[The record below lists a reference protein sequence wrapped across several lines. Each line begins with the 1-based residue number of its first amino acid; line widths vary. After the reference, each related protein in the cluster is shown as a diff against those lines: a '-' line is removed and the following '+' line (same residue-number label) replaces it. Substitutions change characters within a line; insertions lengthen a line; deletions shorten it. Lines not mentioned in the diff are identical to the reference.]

1 MSSERKQYTT
11 NQYLIL
17 YNEVDGLCPLCGI
30 ELIYEKANKLNKRVN
45 LAHIY
50 PHSPTKEEKIL
61 LEGVE
66 KLSEDVDSIDNIIWL
81 CPNCHEKFDKPRTL
95 DGYNKLI
102 KMKKRFIQGRLVSKE
117 FNNYKIEEEIKDILL
132 FLANYEYTENDN
144 TLLELKYNPETID
157 NKTDITITNL
167 KKRKIKQNVRE
178 FFHILK
184 KEFQNIDTTKPNKST
199 KIATQIKSF
208 YNEVFDKTQ
217 NQEEIY
223 DYLVEWLHKKTNKS
237 KDASSIVVSYFVQNC
252 EVFDVVS

>member
-1 MSSERKQYTT
+1 MSSKRRKYTN

-61 LEGVE
+61 LESVE

-95 DGYNKLI
+95 DGYKQLI
-102 KMKKRFIQGRLVSKE
+102 EMKKKFIQARLVSKE

-132 FLANYEYTENDN
+132 FLVNYEYTETDN
-144 TLLELKYNPETID
+144 ISLEYNPKTID
-157 NKTDITITNL
+157 NKTNLTITHL
-167 KKRKIKQNVRE
+167 TKKQIKSNVRE
-178 FFHILK
+178 FFNILK
-184 KEFQNIDTTKPNKST
+184 KEFQNIDTLNPNKST

-208 YNEVFDKTQ
+208 YNEVYEKTQ
-217 NQEEIY
+217 NQEDIY
-223 DYLVEWLHKKTNKS
+223 EYLVEWLYKKTNKS

-252 EVFDVVS
+252 EVFDAIS